1 MVLSIV
7 EKMKLEKYSVGIGDR
22 FGHQGAAQLSAFIKA
37 REQGVEIVPVWN
49 KSNREHTLI
58 GTHPQDTRVEADR
71 AVKTLGWDSSYYV
84 DADHIGLKTVDM
96 FIGPSNYFTLD
107 VADFIGKE
115 SDPADLADFTK
126 YCGKYIG
133 MLNIPGIKNG
143 LEVRKESIVSA
154 GKKYLVAVKEAAKIY
169 RYVASRKGN
178 EDFVTEVSTDETN
191 TPQSPAELFFVL
203 AALAHEQVPIQT
215 IAPKFTGHFLKG
227 IDYVGDV
234 AQFAREFEQDVAVV
248 AYAIREFNLPEA
260 LKISIHSGS
269 DKFSLYPVIN
279 TIIKKFGAGLHLK
292 TAGTTWLEE
301 VIGLAM
307 SGSDGLSIAKEIYSQ
322 SYARFDELAKPYLAV
337 IDIRKEKLPAPAE
350 VNKWGSAEF
359 VMALKHDSSCP
370 RYNTS
375 FRQLIH
381 IGFKVAAEM
390 GDGFTNALDKF
401 DAVINEGVAENL
413 YERHLLPIFLGS
425 DRSAN
430 PLP

>member
-1 MVLSIV
+1 MEQV
-7 EKMKLEKYSVGIGDR
+7 ESGTYSHR
-22 FGHQGAAQLSAFIKA
+22 NAS
-37 REQGVEIVPVWN
+37 
-49 KSNREHTLI
+49 
-58 GTHPQDTRVEADR
+58 TRYAGGSGPGSQN
-71 AVKTLGWDSSYYV
+71 AGLGLFLYYV

-115 SDPADLADFTK
+115 PDPADLADFTK
-126 YCGKYIG
+126 YCGRYIG
-133 MLNIPGIKNG
+133 RLTIPGLEDG

-154 GKKYLVAVKEAAKIY
+154 GKKYLVAVREAAKTY

-178 EDFVTEVSTDETN
+178 ENFVTEVSTDETN
-191 TPQSPAELFFVL
+191 TPQSPVELFFIL
-203 AALAHEQVPIQT
+203 AALAHEQVPLQT
-215 IAPKFTGHFLKG
+215 IAPRFTGHFLKG

-234 AQFAREFEQDVAVV
+234 AQFAREFEHDVAVV
-248 AYAIREFNLPEA
+248 AHAIREFGLPET

-269 DKFSLYPVIN
+269 DKFSLYPLIH
-279 TIIKKFGAGLHLK
+279 TIIKKFDAGLHLK

-307 SGSDGLSIAKEIYSQ
+307 PGSDGLGIAKEIYEQ
-322 SYARFDELAKPYLAV
+322 SYARFDELAKPYRAV
-337 IDIRKEKLPAPAE
+337 IDIRKEKLPIPAE

-359 VMALKHDSSCP
+359 VMALKHDFSCP

-390 GDGFTNALDKF
+390 EDRFTDALDKS
-401 DAVINEGVAENL
+401 ASVIHEGVTENL
-413 YERHLLPIFLGS
+413 FERHLRPIFLGS
-425 DRSAN
+425 DSSAN
-430 PLP
+430 PLA